1 MVKWFEVGIILPSR
15 SKGKF
20 ISPIR
25 SCVACMNIERHRYSV
40 FGYLATFPRTA
51 RRSVPTP
58 INACRY
64 AILKLAFT
72 LICIKALSGDPG
84 DTARTELFRRRDVF
98 THVDH
103 CKNNP
108 HTMSQSA
115 SSTASEADAVFDV
128 RAIPGRVKHAQI
140 FQRWSDLQVGQ
151 FFILLNDHDPVP
163 LRYQFE
169 GEFANAYSWEY
180 LERGP
185 EEFRVKITKLKP
197 TAPASFAAPAAR
209 PAGATA
215 APTTAVRA
223 PSAGTVKNV
232 QEIDV
237 RGFEPPEPL
246 VRILDA
252 LESLPAGFTLRAT
265 TDREPC
271 HLFGEAEQRGFRHDC
286 HEQPDGSWITA
297 LTRA

>member
-1 MVKWFEVGIILPSR
+1 MVFLANAVAVISSPKKGFPNARFDLHQGAFRQPVRYWANGTLSADVTSSRTSIIR
-15 SKGKF
+15 NK
-20 ISPIR
+20 I
-25 SCVACMNIERHRYSV
+25 
-40 FGYLATFPRTA
+40 
-51 RRSVPTP
+51 
-58 INACRY
+58 
-64 AILKLAFT
+64 
-72 LICIKALSGDPG
+72 
-84 DTARTELFRRRDVF
+84 
-98 THVDH
+98 
-103 CKNNP
+103 

-115 SSTASEADAVFDV
+115 SETTPDSAVFDV

-169 GEFANAYSWEY
+169 AEFANAYSWDY

-185 EEFRVKITKLKP
+185 EEFRVKITKLQS
-197 TAPASFAAPAAR
+197 TAPASFAAPAR
-209 PAGATA
+209 PS
-215 APTTAVRA
+215 APAVSSA
-223 PSAGTVKNV
+223 PSPAAGTVNNV